1 MEYVMAKALKL
12 HKKRKIEDG
21 LLPDLSLGQE
31 YIKFFRENV
40 WRSIRLVQMALRK
53 SSLTTM

>member
-12 HKKRKIEDG
+12 HKKRKMEDG

-31 YIKFFRENV
+31 YMKFFKENV
-40 WRSIRLVQMALRK
+40 WRSIRLVRIALRK